1 MCMQAFYAT
10 DDKGIAAFINE
21 YLDKYEVIDTNQI
34 SYTTN
39 NAYINVTI
47 IYNIEVFDKNDRE
60 LLKEIIKLDHISIN
74 NAQSKLNIGFNR
86 VSILINLLENKN
98 IISSKE
104 DCRKLLMGIDEANS
118 IIDSIE
124 KEINMCDFYKREC
137 NKIYFGSYHKDLK
150 HQNKKTIEW

>member
-1 MCMQAFYAT
+1 MIKTKCVCKTFYAI
-10 DDKGIAAFINE
+10 DDKGIASFINE

-34 SYTTN
+34 SYITN

-47 IYNIEVFDKNDRE
+47 IYNIEVFDKNDKE

-86 VSILINLLENKN
+86 ASILINLLENKN

-104 DCRKLLMGIDEANS
+104 DGRKLLMGIDEANS
-118 IIDSIE
+118 IIDV
-124 KEINMCDFYKREC
+124 D
-137 NKIYFGSYHKDLK
+137 
-150 HQNKKTIEW
+150 

>member
-1 MCMQAFYAT
+1 MIKTKCVCKTFYAT
-10 DDKGIAAFINE
+10 DDKGIEAFINE

-39 NAYINVTI
+39 DVYINVTI
-47 IYNIEVFDKNDRE
+47 IYNMEVFDKNDKE

-86 VSILINLLENKN
+86 ASILINLLENNN

-104 DCRKLLMGIDEANS
+104 DGRKLLMDIDEANS
-118 IIDSIE
+118 VIE
-124 KEINMCDFYKREC
+124 
-137 NKIYFGSYHKDLK
+137 SLK
-150 HQNKKTIEW
+150 